1 MATRGISISAM
12 VGDVDMGGLP
22 LSGTLYGEWNPATM
36 AFGFA
41 FGIVVAFVSAR
52 IPAKRAARL
61 EVTDALRFA

>member
-1 MATRGISISAM
+1 
-12 VGDVDMGGLP
+12 
-22 LSGTLYGEWNPATM
+22 M